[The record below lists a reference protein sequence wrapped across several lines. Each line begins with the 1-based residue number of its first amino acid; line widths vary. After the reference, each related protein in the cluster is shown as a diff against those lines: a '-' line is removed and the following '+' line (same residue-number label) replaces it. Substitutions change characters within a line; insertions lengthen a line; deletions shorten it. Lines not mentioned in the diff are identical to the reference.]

1 MFLIVEP
8 IAEGVKVKAEIV
20 RILYKEQIN
29 YIISKGAW

>member
-8 IAEGVKVKAEIV
+8 IAEGVKVKAEII

-29 YIISKGAW
+29 HIKNMGKW